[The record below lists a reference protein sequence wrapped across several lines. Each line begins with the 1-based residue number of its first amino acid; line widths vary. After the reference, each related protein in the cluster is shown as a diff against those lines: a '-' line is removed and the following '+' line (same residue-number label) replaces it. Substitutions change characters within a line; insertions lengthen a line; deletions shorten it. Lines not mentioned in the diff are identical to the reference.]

1 MPIHPSVGA
10 APSNVP
16 CCGGAGAG
24 CRRHGL
30 YTAARRGAQLLLIQ
44 CRLLQQRRR
53 RQRSSARR
61 RRSILPARPLPP
73 HQLLLLLPLLLDR
86 SQRPAVYLLR
96 ASAPQPAA
104 PPAPPRAR
112 TRPRDASDDVYSRV
126 CDALPPR
133 LIPGTVRVRVRVRA
147 FSWQR
152 QQRRLDRR
160 RRREPKLGGTA
171 RRVPFTS
178 SPVSGPSPL
187 KWADDEQFFRPV
199 SDVTFPSGRR
209 VRSLDNI
216 FMAPRRSWIAGRVPP
231 SNCRPLAYWQ
241 RRRAAAD
248 SPLLSSPSTS
258 TTC

>member
-1 MPIHPSVGA
+1 M
-10 APSNVP
+10 
-16 CCGGAGAG
+16 
-24 CRRHGL
+24 
-30 YTAARRGAQLLLIQ
+30 
-44 CRLLQQRRR
+44 
-53 RQRSSARR
+53 
-61 RRSILPARPLPP
+61 
-73 HQLLLLLPLLLDR
+73 
-86 SQRPAVYLLR
+86 
-96 ASAPQPAA
+96 
-104 PPAPPRAR
+104 
-112 TRPRDASDDVYSRV
+112 

-147 FSWQR
+147 FSRQQ

-160 RRREPKLGGTA
+160 RRREPKLGGGTA

-178 SPVSGPSPL
+178 SPVSGPSSRSSPL

-199 SDVTFPSGRR
+199 SDVTFLSGRR

-216 FMAPRRSWIAGRVPP
+216 FMAPRRSWTAGRVPP